1 MDILRS
7 GSPPVV
13 QQRLVASGT
22 PCGGVPRGTRVRP
35 VPVAPSTGYE
45 YDTAKR
51 AGSSYRG
58 MRIWNSGGARGPGKL
73 YALCV

>member
-1 MDILRS
+1 M
-7 GSPPVV
+7 
-13 QQRLVASGT
+13 
-22 PCGGVPRGTRVRP
+22 PRGTRVRP

-58 MRIWNSGGARGPGKL
+58 MRIWNSGGARG
-73 YALCV
+73 ARETLCVVRVTTMLPT